1 MPSLPYGGSTYK
13 YLKETRVFDVNRT
26 VSQMGLIPEIF
37 RRQEYVVRSLHPTH
51 PVVAFGALANWFVQG
66 HENCL
71 YGCGPGSPFEKLA
84 EKNLLELKGRLK
96 SELRAAQNQINKILN
111 NPNYE

>member
-1 MPSLPYGGSTYK
+1 MYSDDFY
-13 YLKETRVFDVNRT
+13 N
-26 VSQMGLIPEIF
+26 QEIQSNIKLLNSNKKKK
-37 RRQEYVVRSLHPTH
+37 R
-51 PVVAFGALANWFVQG
+51 
-66 HENCL
+66 
-71 YGCGPGSPFEKLA
+71 KLA

>member
-1 MPSLPYGGSTYK
+1 MYDDDFY
-13 YLKETRVFDVNRT
+13 N
-26 VSQMGLIPEIF
+26 QEIQSNINLLNSNKKKK
-37 RRQEYVVRSLHPTH
+37 R
-51 PVVAFGALANWFVQG
+51 
-66 HENCL
+66 
-71 YGCGPGSPFEKLA
+71 KLA

>member
-1 MPSLPYGGSTYK
+1 MYSDDFY
-13 YLKETRVFDVNRT
+13 N
-26 VSQMGLIPEIF
+26 QEIQLNIKLLNSNKKKK
-37 RRQEYVVRSLHPTH
+37 R
-51 PVVAFGALANWFVQG
+51 
-66 HENCL
+66 
-71 YGCGPGSPFEKLA
+71 KLA

>member
-1 MPSLPYGGSTYK
+1 MYDDDFY
-13 YLKETRVFDVNRT
+13 N
-26 VSQMGLIPEIF
+26 QEIQSNIKLLNSNKKKK
-37 RRQEYVVRSLHPTH
+37 R
-51 PVVAFGALANWFVQG
+51 
-66 HENCL
+66 
-71 YGCGPGSPFEKLA
+71 KLA

>member
-1 MPSLPYGGSTYK
+1 MYSDDFY
-13 YLKETRVFDVNRT
+13 N
-26 VSQMGLIPEIF
+26 QEIQSNINLLNSNKKKK
-37 RRQEYVVRSLHPTH
+37 R
-51 PVVAFGALANWFVQG
+51 
-66 HENCL
+66 
-71 YGCGPGSPFEKLA
+71 KLA

>member
-1 MPSLPYGGSTYK
+1 MAIISKNFIEDTQGSSIDIT
-13 YLKETRVFDVNRT
+13 
-26 VSQMGLIPEIF
+26 
-37 RRQEYVVRSLHPTH
+37 
-51 PVVAFGALANWFVQG
+51 PVVVIANLVNDKYELLDCFSNKKVTISDTDNQ
-66 HENCL
+66 EIQSNIKL
-71 YGCGPGSPFEKLA
+71 LNSNKKKKRKLA

>member
-1 MPSLPYGGSTYK
+1 MYSDDFYNQAIQSNIKLLNSNK
-13 YLKETRVFDVNRT
+13 KKKR
-26 VSQMGLIPEIF
+26 
-37 RRQEYVVRSLHPTH
+37 
-51 PVVAFGALANWFVQG
+51 
-66 HENCL
+66 
-71 YGCGPGSPFEKLA
+71 KLA

>member
-1 MPSLPYGGSTYK
+1 MYSDDLY
-13 YLKETRVFDVNRT
+13 N
-26 VSQMGLIPEIF
+26 QEIQSNIKLLNSNKKKK
-37 RRQEYVVRSLHPTH
+37 R
-51 PVVAFGALANWFVQG
+51 
-66 HENCL
+66 
-71 YGCGPGSPFEKLA
+71 KLA

>member
-1 MPSLPYGGSTYK
+1 MYSDDFYNQQIQLNIKLLNSNK
-13 YLKETRVFDVNRT
+13 KKKR
-26 VSQMGLIPEIF
+26 
-37 RRQEYVVRSLHPTH
+37 
-51 PVVAFGALANWFVQG
+51 
-66 HENCL
+66 
-71 YGCGPGSPFEKLA
+71 KLA